1 VNIKYVIVED
11 EEQYNKLI
19 EADIPLEAI
28 IMMYTKDTET
38 NDYITFQ
45 RVESIGEENYQDNW
59 ENMWTDLDPD
69 QLLTIMNTSG
79 TTGNPKG
86 VMLTH
91 GNIIANIEGAQFWIV
106 ELVPEDV
113 TLSYLPLSHIFER
126 LAGYYLPLSVGV
138 TIAYAESIHTIP
150 DNLQEI

>member
-1 VNIKYVIVED
+1 
-11 EEQYNKLI
+11 
-19 EADIPLEAI
+19 
-28 IMMYTKDTET
+28 
-38 NDYITFQ
+38 
-45 RVESIGEENYQDNW
+45 
-59 ENMWTDLDPD
+59 
-69 QLLTIMNTSG
+69 MNTSG
-79 TTGNPKG
+79 ITSNPKG

-138 TIAYAESIHTIP
+138 TIAYAESIHTLP
-150 DNLQEI
+150 DNLQEIRPTVLTRVPALLEKVFRQGRDGINQGSSG